1 MIGRKRALVA
11 GASGLVGRRLTTLLE
26 ESDQYGEIHV
36 VTRRLLTLNS
46 ETIRQHVVDF
56 ETLRRGDADAGADI
70 GPVDDVFCA
79 LGTTI
84 RKAGSQAAFGLV
96 DHDFVV
102 AMGAL
107 ARKLEAGRFL
117 VVSSLGASPRS
128 SQFYLRVKGEM
139 EASLQSLDL
148 AQLLIFRPS
157 LLKGNRDEFRAG
169 EVISNLALRLFT
181 PVIPARLQPVTDDV
195 LAKAMLLAAS
205 EEQEKLRIYESDEIR
220 KMGS

>member
-1 MIGRKRALVA
+1 MKTALVA
-11 GASGLVGRRLTTLLE
+11 GASGLVGSRLTTLLE
-26 ESDQYGEIHV
+26 ESDQYGEIHL
-36 VTRRLLTLNS
+36 VTRRMLTLND

-56 ETLRRGDADAGADI
+56 EALRRGDADAGTEI

-84 RKAGSQAAFGLV
+84 RKAGSQAAFALV
-96 DHDFVV
+96 DHDLVV

-107 ARKLEAGRFL
+107 ARKLEARRFL

-128 SQFYLRVKGEM
+128 SQFYLRTKGDM

-157 LLKGNRDEFRAG
+157 LLKGNRDEFRPG
-169 EVISNLALRLFT
+169 EAISNLALRLFT
-181 PVIPARLQPVTDDV
+181 PVVPAKFQPVTDDV
-195 LAKAMLLAAS
+195 LARAMLLAAS